1 MKISAFVWDNG
12 NSEHIADHGVQ
23 CWECEQIFRWR
34 PQVRRARDDR
44 YLALGATE
52 SGRHLLVVFRY
63 LGNGVI
69 RVITARDM
77 TARERRSYGKN

>member
-1 MKISAFVWDNG
+1 VRISALVWNDK

-23 CWECEQIFRWR
+23 PWECEQVFRR
-34 PQVRRARDDR
+34 NPQVRRTREDR

-77 TARERRSYGKN
+77 TPRERRSHGKK